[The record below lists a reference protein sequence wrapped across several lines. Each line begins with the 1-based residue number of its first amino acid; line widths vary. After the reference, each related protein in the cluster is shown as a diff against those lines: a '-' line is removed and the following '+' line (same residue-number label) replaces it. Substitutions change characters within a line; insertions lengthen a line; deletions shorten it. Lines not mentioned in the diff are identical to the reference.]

1 MPGGALGADFR
12 IAAVF
17 TVSIPVGGA
26 VGQDV
31 VFRADYAIIIFII
44 DVRPPGMSAL
54 HRHGPLVGCKQYP
67 AISKYLFADMRGLI
81 LFLDKII

>member
-17 TVSIPVGGA
+17 TVSIPVGGV

-31 VFRADYAIIIFII
+31 VFRADYAVIE
-44 DVRPPGMSAL
+44 SAENY
-54 HRHGPLVGCKQYP
+54 V
-67 AISKYLFADMRGLI
+67 
-81 LFLDKII
+81 